1 MRLLFILFLSLI
13 LVQCSK
19 EELVY
24 WCGDHQ
30 CKNEKER
37 IAYFEK
43 NMVIEMKK
51 LSEISEDKKKES
63 KTKAKLEK
71 KKKIKKQ
78 KELKKQA
85 KINEKLTLDKS
96 KDKDIVKK
104 KLFESNVDYEN
115 RIESIEKRAVVK
127 KRSIKIESFD
137 QISNII
143 IKENNKKSF
152 PNINRVPE

>member
-1 MRLLFILFLSLI
+1 MRFLFIIVISLI
-13 LVQCSK
+13 LFQCSK

-24 WCGDHQ
+24 WCGDHK

-37 IAYFEK
+37 IAYFKK
-43 NMVIEMKK
+43 NMVIEMRN
-51 LSEISEDKKKES
+51 LSQINEDKKKKA
-63 KTKAKLEK
+63 KTEAKLEK

-85 KINEKLTLDKS
+85 KINKKLTLDKS
-96 KDKDIVKK
+96 KDEDITKK

-115 RIESIEKRAVVK
+115 RIESIKKTTVVK
-127 KRSIKIESFD
+127 KRSVKIESFD

-143 IKENNKKSF
+143 VKENDKKSF